1 MILASQQPAYA
12 LDEAEQRVN
21 YYASQDRRFDNVRG
35 YNLGKATA
43 DFLTGNRTALD
54 MLKVRRISPMKT
66 TDTKRPCKIPV
77 TLPTDIAMTLKAKA
91 DRESISPGTWLRR
104 LLSLT
109 FAHEYE
115 AQQRQQ
121 QAAYA
126 AMMRQNGGA

>member
-1 MILASQQPAYA
+1 
-12 LDEAEQRVN
+12 
-21 YYASQDRRFDNVRG
+21 
-35 YNLGKATA
+35 
-43 DFLTGNRTALD
+43 
-54 MLKVRRISPMKT
+54 MKT

-77 TLPTDIAMTLKAKA
+77 TCYLPVDIAMTLKAKA

-109 FAHEYE
+109 FANEYE

-126 AMMRQNGGA
+126 AMMRQQNGGA